1 MRWSD
6 QEVSRPKPSVW
17 RFSTKSC
24 SVDEEH
30 ERESMLVFWR
40 RFDGTTVTSG
50 ESLWRRRSRCCS
62 CRGELGSG
70 LLRMELEALV
80 ELAMEKEKTA
90 AVAKSLR
97 FAIIMILSV
106 RWARGLY
113 LGLDGGLGV
122 FRTSHGCFCFF
133 SPEKADQ
140 NPTEPSVGPFI
151 GFEFG

>member
-40 RFDGTTVTSG
+40 RFDGTTSTSG

-97 FAIIMILSV
+97 FAILVLSV
-106 RWARGLY
+106 RWTRALSWTVASASFAHLMVVSVSSVPKKPIKIPR
-113 LGLDGGLGV
+113 
-122 FRTSHGCFCFF
+122 SHR
-133 SPEKADQ
+133 
-140 NPTEPSVGPFI
+140 
-151 GFEFG
+151 